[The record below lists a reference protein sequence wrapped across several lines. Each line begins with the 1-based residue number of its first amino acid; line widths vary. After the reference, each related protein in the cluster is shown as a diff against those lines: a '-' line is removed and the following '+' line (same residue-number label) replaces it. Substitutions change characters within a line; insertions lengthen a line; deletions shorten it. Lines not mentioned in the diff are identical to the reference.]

1 MDWNHDLLQY
11 IVEKGKIYDS
21 IKDHTTIFVNSS
33 DEEDK
38 DNINKL
44 VDEENKESISK
55 MNK

>member
-1 MDWNHDLLQY
+1 MDWNHELLQY
-11 IVEKGKIYDS
+11 IVEKGMIYDN

-38 DNINKL
+38 ENLNKL
-44 VDEENKESISK
+44 VEEENKESMSK